1 MEKNVEN
8 FLMELTKLTKTYGI
22 IIGGCGCCGSP
33 YLISVEDETSIAGF
47 AYDNLTYEKE
57 KGYSIENIYPM
68 EEGETECTQ

>member
-33 YLISVEDETSIAGF
+33 YLITVEDETSIAGF
-47 AYDNLTYEKE
+47 AYDNLIYDKE

-68 EEGETECTQ
+68 EEGEIECTQ